1 MCEREREIQTFKK
14 WQWYYRGSL
23 KSCNYSCSY
32 CPFSKKRSSSK
43 KLEEDRQQLFRF
55 IGKLEEQKNAGGAVQ
70 IVPYGEALI
79 HKYYWEGLAKLSKN
93 VRFDAVGAQSN
104 LSFPVDEMINFYEAQ
119 GGDISKLRLWGT
131 FHPEMTAVED
141 FVSQCEA
148 LKKRQVSFSVGAVG
162 VPEQISDI
170 RKLRKCLDDS
180 IYLWINKMDGL
191 GRNYTESEIDE
202 FLAIDE
208 YFEMELKHYPTD
220 VNLCKNSIFVEADGR
235 MRRCNLC
242 RQSMGNIYE
251 EIGQD
256 IPPHN
261 TAENFASLEKASQP
275 CSRKECSCYLA
286 YNNRNEKELFFF
298 QPYPAFR
305 IPVYPKAVFFDVD
318 GTLVTE
324 GKKTISEE
332 ICKKI
337 AALAKHSEVYLATSL
352 PLENA
357 VQKTQGVSHVIKGG
371 VFANGARCVIREKEY
386 DVIYSMETAW
396 LERVNE
402 VKKKYGFRVHIYQKE
417 KSVYKVTLAFPRGK
431 LLRIGSKDDLADQ
444 IARELKIPENCR
456 WVVEENC
463 IQIIRAG
470 REKLKGI
477 LEISEV
483 MGYQREEIMV
493 VGNSDNDVP
502 MLEYFPL
509 SVAVRNSSE
518 QAKKAAK
525 VCL

>member
-1 MCEREREIQTFKK
+1 MDEKMQTIKK
-14 WQWYYRGSL
+14 RQWYYRGSL

-32 CPFSKKRSSSK
+32 CPFSKKRSSPK

-55 IGKLEEQKNAGGAVQ
+55 IGKLEEQKNAGGAVL

-93 VRFDAVGAQSN
+93 ARFDAVGAQSN
-104 LSFPVDEMINFYEAQ
+104 LSFPADEMLRFYEAQ

-131 FHPEMTAVED
+131 FHPEMTSVEN
-141 FVSQCEA
+141 FVSQCET
-148 LKKRQVSFSVGAVG
+148 LKKSQVSFSVGVVG

-170 RKLRKCLDDS
+170 RKLRKCLDDD

-191 GRNYTESEIDE
+191 GRNYAEPEIEE

-208 YFEMELKHYPTD
+208 YFELELKHHPAD
-220 VNLCKNSIFVEADGR
+220 CEHCKNSIFVEADGR

-242 RQSMGNIYE
+242 RQSVGNIYE
-251 EIGQD
+251 EVWKD
-256 IPPHN
+256 ISPCN
-261 TAENFASLEKASQP
+261 ATENFAAAEMASQP

-318 GTLVTE
+318 GTLVPE
-324 GKKTISEE
+324 GKRTISEE
-332 ICKKI
+332 IGKKI
-337 AALAKHSEVYLATSL
+337 AALSRHSDVYLATSL
-352 PLENA
+352 PLEEA
-357 VQKTQGVSHVIKGG
+357 MRKTHGISHVIKGG

-386 DVIYSMETAW
+386 DVIYPVETVWFAHVD
-396 LERVNE
+396 EAKR
-402 VKKKYGFRVHIYQKE
+402 KYGFHVHVYQKE
-417 KSVYKVTLAFPRGK
+417 KSVYKVTLSFPGGK
-431 LLRIGSKDDLADQ
+431 LRRIGFKNDFADQ
-444 IARELKIPENCR
+444 IAGELKIPENCK
-456 WVVEENC
+456 WTVEENC
-463 IQIIRAG
+463 IQIISAG
-470 REKLKGI
+470 RGKLKGI
-477 LEISEV
+477 LEIAEV
-483 MGYQREEIMV
+483 LGYQREEIMV

-502 MLEYFPL
+502 ILEYFPI

-525 VCL
+525 ICL